1 MIDDMRM
8 FDPGW
13 SDAVDYPTRSELVQ
27 WADKRN
33 FWWTIEHDIVI
44 AGSRPL
50 IVEVQFD
57 WLEPRKLR
65 PLTITNSTDDLS
77 RCIAVVA
84 ALFALKDPSG
94 TSKDGD
100 RMHAKVCD
108 RSASEK
114 VHPNRWFEAQTACAG
129 KRPYA

>member
-13 SDAVDYPTRSELVQ
+13 SDAVDYPTCSELVQ

-44 AGSRPL
+44 ASSRPL

-57 WLEPRKLR
+57 RLEPREQR
-65 PLTITNSTDDLS
+65 ALTITNSTDDLS

-84 ALFALKDPSG
+84 VLFALKGPSG
-94 TSKDGD
+94 ISKDGG
-100 RMHAKVCD
+100 RMHAKVYE

-129 KRPYA
+129 KRPCA